1 LTGQLGVE
9 RAKNIEGEV
18 RGTVVWLPEL
28 RLAPD
33 LAAFRET
40 VRTFLRRE
48 MAAGHTDGH
57 RDPRDLTGWDEEF
70 ERAFLRRAGEAGL
83 LGVSLPTEF
92 GGGGR
97 PCSWQAVVGFE
108 AAYHDAPLLDTAA
121 TLVAPTVLAFGTGA
135 QCDAFLP
142 AAVAGTVN
150 VCIAY
155 TEAGAGSDL
164 TNVAATACAD
174 GSAWVLD
181 GEKVL
186 VTGAHKADLC
196 ATIVRTDPGSTGRKG
211 LSMFLVDLRT
221 PGIEITRVP
230 TANRWTLG
238 TIRFGGARVPAKA
251 LLGKAGEGWRQMT
264 AALLGE
270 RSGAPWLGWATRNIE
285 ALLTYGA
292 GTSEPLVRDALADLV
307 LRLFAAYRRVELVL
321 EMQDDGRAPFV
332 EGAMSKVTATELLA
346 RIARVGGTVLGAEVL
361 TAPGWFAGPLPAWF
375 AYEQV
380 ERLHP
385 LLSVGANEV
394 QRTTIGQA
402 GLGLPP
408 EP

>member
-1 LTGQLGVE
+1 
-9 RAKNIEGEV
+9 
-18 RGTVVWLPEL
+18 VVWLPEL

-33 LAAFRET
+33 LGAFRDT
-40 VRTFLRRE
+40 VRSFLRRE
-48 MAAGHTDGH
+48 LAPGHTAGH
-57 RDPRDLTGWDEEF
+57 RDPLDLTGWDEEF

-97 PCSWQAVVGFE
+97 PRSWQAVVGFE

-121 TLVAPTVLAFGTGA
+121 TLVAPTVMAFGSEA
-135 QCDAFLP
+135 QCDGFLP

-155 TEAGAGSDL
+155 TETNAGSDL
-164 TNVAATACAD
+164 TGIETVARRAGSEWVFD
-174 GSAWVLD
+174 GQ
-181 GEKVL
+181 KVL

-196 ATIVRTDPGSTGRKG
+196 ATIARTDPDSRGRKG
-211 LSMFLVDLRT
+211 LSMFLLDLRT
-221 PGIEITRVP
+221 PGIEVERVP

-238 TIRFGGARVPAKA
+238 TIRFDGARVPSTA
-251 LLGKAGEGWRQMT
+251 LLGAEGEGWRQMT

-270 RSGAPWLGWATRNIE
+270 RSGAPWLGWATRNVE
-285 ALLTYGA
+285 ALLTHCA
-292 GTSEPLVRDALADLV
+292 GTTDPRVRDALADLV
-307 LRLFAAYRRVELVL
+307 ARLFGAYRRVELVL
-321 EMQDDGRAPFV
+321 AMQDDGRAPFV
-332 EGAMSKVTATELLA
+332 EGAMSKVTTTELLA
-346 RIARVGGTVLGAEVL
+346 RIARVGARVLGAEVL
-361 TAPGWFAGPLPAWF
+361 TEPGWFGDPLPAWF

-385 LLSVGANEV
+385 MLSVGANEV
-394 QRTTIGQA
+394 QRSTIGLA

>member
-1 LTGQLGVE
+1 
-9 RAKNIEGEV
+9 
-18 RGTVVWLPEL
+18 VVWLPEL
-28 RLAPD
+28 RLEPD
-33 LAAFRET
+33 LAAFRDT

-48 MAAGHTDGH
+48 LASGHTDGH
-57 RDPRDLTGWDEEF
+57 RDPRDLTGWDETF
-70 ERAFLRRAGEAGL
+70 ERRFLRRAGEAGL
-83 LGVSLPTEF
+83 LGVSLPTEY

-97 PCSWQAVVGFE
+97 PRSWQAVVGFE

-121 TLVAPTVLAFGTGA
+121 TLVAPTLMAFGTEA

-142 AAVAGTVN
+142 AAVAGTIN

-164 TNVAATACAD
+164 TGIATTARPD
-174 GSAWVLD
+174 DSGWVLD

-186 VTGAHKADLC
+186 VTAAHKSDVC
-196 ATIVRTDPGSTGRKG
+196 ATVARTDPDSRGRKG
-211 LSMFLVDLRT
+211 LSMFLLDLRT
-221 PGIEITRVP
+221 PGVEVTRVR

-238 TIRFGGARVPAKA
+238 TIRFDGARVPGDA
-251 LLGKAGEGWRQMT
+251 LLGNEGEGWRQMT

-270 RSGAPWLGWATRNIE
+270 RSGASWLGWATRNLE
-285 ALLTYGA
+285 ALLTHCA
-292 GTSEPLVRDALADLV
+292 GTTDRRVRDALADLV
-307 LRLFAAYRRVELVL
+307 TRLFAAYRLVELVL
-321 EMQDDGRAPFV
+321 KVQDEGRAPLV

-346 RIARVGGTVLGAEVL
+346 RIARVGAMVLGADVL
-361 TAPGWFAGPLPAWF
+361 TAPGWFGDPLPAWF

>member
-1 LTGQLGVE
+1 
-9 RAKNIEGEV
+9 
-18 RGTVVWLPEL
+18 VVWLPEL
-28 RLAPD
+28 RLEPD
-33 LAAFRET
+33 LAAFRDT

-48 MAAGHTDGH
+48 LASGHTDGH
-57 RDPRDLTGWDEEF
+57 RDPRDLTGWDETF
-70 ERAFLRRAGEAGL
+70 ERRFLRRAGEAGL
-83 LGVSLPTEF
+83 LGVSLPTEY

-97 PCSWQAVVGFE
+97 PRSWQAVVGFE

-121 TLVAPTVLAFGTGA
+121 TLVAPTLMAFGTEA

-164 TNVAATACAD
+164 TGIATTARPD
-174 GSAWVLD
+174 DSGWVLD

-186 VTGAHKADLC
+186 VTAAHKSDVC
-196 ATIVRTDPGSTGRKG
+196 ATVARTDPDSRGRKG
-211 LSMFLVDLRT
+211 LSMFLLDLRT
-221 PGIEITRVP
+221 PGVEVTRVR

-238 TIRFGGARVPAKA
+238 TIRFDGARVPGDA
-251 LLGKAGEGWRQMT
+251 LLGNEGEGWRQMT

-270 RSGAPWLGWATRNIE
+270 RSGASWLGWATRNLE
-285 ALLTYGA
+285 ALLTHCA
-292 GTSEPLVRDALADLV
+292 GTTDRRVRDALADLV
-307 LRLFAAYRRVELVL
+307 TRLFAAYRRVELVL
-321 EMQDDGRAPFV
+321 KVQDEGRAPLV
-332 EGAMSKVTATELLA
+332 EGAMSKVTTTELLA
-346 RIARVGGTVLGAEVL
+346 RIARVGAMVLGADVL
-361 TAPGWFAGPLPAWF
+361 TAPGWFGDPLPAWF